1 MSKSV
6 LLYVCPTVPAEP
18 WVKAFAESL
27 PDVEIRVWPDIGN
40 PAEVTY
46 AFVWH
51 PPSVLFTQ
59 LTSLRAVFSLGAGV
73 DKLLAN
79 PELPRDV
86 PLIRMV
92 DPSLGAD
99 MAIFVAMQVLHY
111 HRRMPEFAAFQR
123 ERLWRA
129 LDVPMAHER
138 RVGILG
144 YGEMGALC
152 ADRLRSFGFNVGIW
166 SRRPRSDAG
175 LRCFAGLEQ
184 LPAFLAETDILV
196 CLLPLTP
203 ETRGILNA
211 AAFAAMPRGS
221 FLINVGRGPHVVE
234 NDLLAAL
241 DSGQIAHATLDVF
254 VQEPLAQ
261 EHPFWAHE
269 RVTVTPHVGALTQP
283 HTAAVMIADNI
294 RRDLAGESLLNTV
307 DHALG
312 Y

>member
-1 MSKSV
+1 MTKPV
-6 LLYVCPTVPAEP
+6 LLYACPTVPPEP
-18 WVKAFAESL
+18 WVKAFRECL
-27 PDVEIRVWPDIGN
+27 PDVEIRVWPEMGN
-40 PAEVTY
+40 PTEITH

-51 PPSVLFTQ
+51 PPAGLFPQ
-59 LTSLRAVFSLGAGV
+59 LPNLRAVFSLGAGV

-79 PELPRDV
+79 PELPVDK

-111 HRRMPEFAAFQR
+111 HRRMPEFLAFQR
-123 ERLWRA
+123 QRLWQA

-152 ADRLRSFGFNVGIW
+152 ADRLLPFGFNIGIW
-166 SRRPRSDAG
+166 SRRLRQEAG
-175 LRCFAGLEQ
+175 LRCFNGLEQ

-203 ETRGILNA
+203 DTAGILNA
-211 AAFAAMPRGS
+211 AAFAAMPQGS

-234 NDLLAAL
+234 QDLLAAL

-254 VQEPLAQ
+254 TVEPLAP
-261 EHPFWAHE
+261 EHPFWTHE

-283 HTAAVMIADNI
+283 HTAAVMIAENI
-294 RRDLAGESLLNTV
+294 RRDLAGDTMLNIV
-307 DHALG
+307 DRSLG